1 MIDEAQ
7 RIMEITLIIGFVGVG
22 FSQIMSMI
30 RLLIGPGTGDRILAL
45 DTMVLNA
52 LGLVVLIGI
61 AQGTQIYFE
70 VTLII
75 AMLGFVSTVAYA
87 RFVLRGD
94 IIE

>member
-1 MIDEAQ
+1 MNLANDILAVA
-7 RIMEITLIIGFVGVG
+7 LYASFVVLGI
-22 FSQIMSMI
+22 SQVMAMI
-30 RLLIGPGTGDRILAL
+30 RLVIGPDTGDRILAL

-52 LGLVVLIGI
+52 IGLVVLLGI
-61 AQGTQIYFE
+61 AQGTRVYFE

-75 AMLGFVSTVAYA
+75 AMLGFVSTVALA

>member
-1 MIDEAQ
+1 MSFAENMMNIALVIAFTVVILGQ
-7 RIMEITLIIGFVGVG
+7 VL
-22 FSQIMSMI
+22 SMI
-30 RLLIGPGTGDRILAL
+30 RLLIGPSTGDRILAL
-45 DTMVLNA
+45 DTMVINA
-52 LGLVVLIGI
+52 IGLIVLLGI

-70 VTLII
+70 ASLII

>member
-1 MIDEAQ
+1 M
-7 RIMEITLIIGFVGVG
+7 TLATNLMDGALILGFVIV
-22 FSQIMSMI
+22 SLAQLMAMI
-30 RLLIGPGTGDRILAL
+30 RLVIGPSTGDRILAL
-45 DTMVLNA
+45 DTMVINA
-52 LGLVVLIGI
+52 IGLVVLLGI
-61 AQGTQIYFE
+61 SQGTRIYFE